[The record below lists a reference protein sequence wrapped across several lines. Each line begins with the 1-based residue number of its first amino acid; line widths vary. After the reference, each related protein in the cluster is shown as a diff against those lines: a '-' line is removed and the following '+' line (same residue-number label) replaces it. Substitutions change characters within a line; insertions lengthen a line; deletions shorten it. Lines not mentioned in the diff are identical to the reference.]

1 MRRGQRIG
9 FLFLF
14 FTLVSF
20 EGIGQSAT
28 DSLLTLVWQEP
39 VSGIEYTEI
48 GAPAASILGDSR
60 LTLVRLDPKKLEF
73 ELLCATEH
81 RKTPRSAPDW
91 AEEFKLDLVFN
102 AGMYN
107 LSQPLKSKGFLKNGR
122 HVNQKEVHPEYGGV
136 FAFQPLDSLAAKAN
150 LLDLSCTSL
159 DSVRLRYRCMAQGM
173 RMLDCNG
180 NPISWERKKQSCSMM
195 LLARCSDGK
204 LVLVFSRSPYTHS
217 QMIGFLKRFP
227 LDLHEALY
235 LEGGPETSLY
245 LKLPGLT
252 LEKYGSYVFDTFE
265 NDKNDHFW
273 KLPNVVGVRVKR

>member
-1 MRRGQRIG
+1 MRGGQSVG

-14 FTLVSF
+14 WIAFSF
-20 EGIGQSAT
+20 KGIGQSTT

-39 VSGIEYTEI
+39 VSGIEHAEVT
-48 GAPAASILGDSR
+48 ALVPSILGDSK
-60 LTLVRLDPKKLEF
+60 LTLVRLDPQKLEF

-81 RKTPRSAPDW
+81 RKTPRTAPEW

-107 LSQPLKSKGFLKNGR
+107 LSQPLKSKGFLRNGR

-136 FAFQPLDSLAAKAN
+136 FAFQPLDSLAARAN

-159 DSVRLRYRCMAQGM
+159 DSVKLRYRCLAQGM

-180 NPISWERKKQSCSMM
+180 NPISWDRKKQSCSMM
-195 LLARCSDGK
+195 LLARCGDGK

-227 LDLHEALY
+227 LDLREALY

-252 LEKYGSYVFDTFE
+252 MEKYGSYVSDTYE
-265 NDKNDHFW
+265 TDKNDHFW

>member
-91 AEEFKLDLVFN
+91 AEEFKVDLVFN